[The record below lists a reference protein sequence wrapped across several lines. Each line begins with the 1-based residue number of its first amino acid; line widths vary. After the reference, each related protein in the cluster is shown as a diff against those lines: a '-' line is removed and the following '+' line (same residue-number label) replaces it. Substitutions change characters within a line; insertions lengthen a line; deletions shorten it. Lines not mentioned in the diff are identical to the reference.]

1 MNEQEMGFRTQI
13 VGGFQRDDVLRYIE
27 TTNQVFTARIEA
39 LERDLAQARQDAKQE
54 SARAG
59 EFSAQAAEFS
69 AKDAEILE
77 RLGAMTLSEDSLRS
91 ELETV
96 RAELSTQTAAAQRLA
111 AENSSLRAENAA
123 YAEELRELRR
133 KCSEYES
140 AKGHMTE
147 IELRA
152 YRQAKEL
159 EAKSQAEAAHVR
171 RECDEMVA
179 KLKRQ
184 LNTANDAYRL
194 LLVHAQEDFAA
205 MQKQAGE
212 LLSNFEAIG
221 GQLSVPAKASS
232 RARDAVTEV
241 LGCIRG
247 KGED

>member
-39 LERDLAQARQDAKQE
+39 LERDLAQARQDAEQE

-111 AENSSLRAENAA
+111 ENAA

-159 EAKSQAEAAHVR
+159 EAKSQVEAAHVR

>member
-96 RAELSTQTAAAQRLA
+96 RAELSAAQRLA